1 MLPEDEPGRRSIG
14 LFVAAL
20 LAVVAAIVL
29 MGKFSRRHAAPPSA
43 AEPIAAVESPA
54 TAAAAPAAAA
64 PAVAG
69 AAPAAQPD
77 EPEMSARKQSEITRV
92 VTDGSAGLKVCYQ
105 RALVRDET
113 LVHGN
118 LNVRVSVAPTGRV
131 KHVRVSGPAAF
142 RAVNPCLERTVSK
155 WIFPAAPEPYETR
168 FPLVLQA
175 AQ

>member
-1 MLPEDEPGRRSIG
+1 MAGVRDDRRGVMLPEDEPGRRSIG

-29 MGKFSRRHAAPPSA
+29 MAKFSRHAAPPSA

-118 LNVRVSVAPTGRV
+118 LNVRVSVAP
-131 KHVRVSGPAAF
+131 
-142 RAVNPCLERTVSK
+142 
-155 WIFPAAPEPYETR
+155 
-168 FPLVLQA
+168 
-175 AQ
+175 